1 MEIRWLMIIT
11 ICRYGF
17 TYLVVLLF
25 VMIRSIINV
34 IIIIINIIFSVVSLL
49 A

>member
-34 IIIIINIIFSVVSLL
+34 IIIINIIFSVVSLL
-49 A
+49 E